1 MRVSP
6 NAPLTRSFSY
16 PSRSG
21 GLCPAWCR
29 VKILASLVL
38 EILAARGRAAGSSSG
53 SGSGGGGGG
62 GGGSRPRH
70 WILYIDSDAYLREQH
85 TDFLARLAGDPR
97 NAELHFALA
106 REEAPAGGFRSPRRR
121 PHGVRTPSM
130 NAGVLFLR
138 ASQWTSHLLAAWM
151 RAPSTPVCAPF
162 ANAWPCEQQC
172 FHELLR
178 NRTMLPQGWRRWVA
192 TSCAPPC
199 ARVALYSCTALLLRP
214 CPRALTARHGARTA
228 PHEPPTHL
236 RRPLRLLRC
245 APLWLPFVTG
255 ALPPL
260 PCSCS
265 IRHGGPSYVTFGA
278 APASICAG
286 ASSMTSSRCRAC
298 GEGGSWRSSS
308 MLRSAR
314 GRIYLAECSRRAAA
328 ETDSRAGAA
337 ATFTTR
343 HYCNTKG
350 SQARGRPLPSLKA
363 VSAKRRETSAC
374 TSLVSRVTS
383 GLSGSSVSS
392 ALFWLTRAGGR
403 PCPCALGLGGTRRD
417 HGACRAR

>member
-53 SGSGGGGGG
+53 SGSGSGGGG

-192 TSCAPPC
+192 TSCAPPVC
-199 ARVALYSCTALLLRP
+199 
-214 CPRALTARHGARTA
+214 
-228 PHEPPTHL
+228 
-236 RRPLRLLRC
+236 
-245 APLWLPFVTG
+245 
-255 ALPPL
+255 
-260 PCSCS
+260 
-265 IRHGGPSYVTFGA
+265 
-278 APASICAG
+278 
-286 ASSMTSSRCRAC
+286 SRC
-298 GEGGSWRSSS
+298 
-308 MLRSAR
+308 
-314 GRIYLAECSRRAAA
+314 
-328 ETDSRAGAA
+328 
-337 ATFTTR
+337 
-343 HYCNTKG
+343 
-350 SQARGRPLPSLKA
+350 PL
-363 VSAKRRETSAC
+363 
-374 TSLVSRVTS
+374 
-383 GLSGSSVSS
+383 
-392 ALFWLTRAGGR
+392 
-403 PCPCALGLGGTRRD
+403 
-417 HGACRAR
+417 